1 MQWLLKLRG
10 RLVSPIIFSQLFS
23 CNITNTKHKPK
34 YNLASKII
42 MKRLDTADQLLREG
56 KYPEAILLLEEIYQ
70 ACPEE
75 ESVLLMLA
83 WAYHDSGAMAKAV
96 ACLEILLQREL
107 QRKIFTGFAFDE
119 LVRIYK
125 QEKNFSKLIE
135 ICSSAVAAQP
145 DDIGLLNELGNAYLL
160 AGRTREACDI
170 FEKLVGLE
178 NDNPAFYCLWGDAL
192 FAAGLTGK
200 SEAAYVRAA
209 QIDPDQ
215 VDHYY
220 FKMSD
225 LFAKIGNFDEAKR
238 LLTSCIAANPAKTL
252 YRCCLGDV
260 LVGLGLVSEARE
272 QYEAAA
278 HYDNFSAGAYYN
290 RFGNTLAR
298 ANYHSEAVEAFRSA
312 LKTEP
317 DNPFYLRHLAL
328 SYKALGLIADVNNLQ

>member
-1 MQWLLKLRG
+1 
-10 RLVSPIIFSQLFS
+10 
-23 CNITNTKHKPK
+23 
-34 YNLASKII
+34 
-42 MKRLDTADQLLREG
+42 MKRLDTADLLLKQG
-56 KYPEAILLLEEIYQ
+56 KYSEAIVILKELHQ
-70 ACPEE
+70 AYPEE
-75 ESVLLMLA
+75 ESVLLLLA
-83 WAYHDSGAMAKAV
+83 WAYHDSGATAQAV
-96 ACLEILLQREL
+96 AYLEILLRREL

-125 QEKNFSKLIE
+125 QEKNFPKLVE

-160 AGRTREACDI
+160 AGRSREACGV
-170 FEKLVGLE
+170 FEKLVELE

-192 FAAGLTGK
+192 FAAGLTGE
-200 SEAAYVRAA
+200 SEAAYLRAA

-220 FKMSD
+220 FKISD
-225 LFAKIGNFDEAKR
+225 LFAKSGNFDEAKR
-238 LLTSCIAANPAKTL
+238 LLTACIATNPANPL
-252 YRCCLGDV
+252 YHCCLGDI
-260 LVGLGLVSEARE
+260 LVGLGRVSEAQD
-272 QYEAAA
+272 QYETAAN
-278 HYDNFSAGAYYN
+278 YDKSSAGAYYN

-328 SYKALGLIADVNNLQ
+328 SFKALGLIADANNLSN